1 MTVTALTLMGLLL
14 SQPEPA
20 GARQERPLNRA
31 GIAVTTTSSS
41 ALSEALDSLPDN
53 TAAAIIIAAP
63 LRLGPL
69 EALWEELA
77 AGAAVASAPLVD
89 ELLVRTFGAD
99 PPALLRPLKWASIG
113 LDGSAPLIVVPGF
126 GRSPSLFRARI
137 GDRTRLDAWL
147 SQLPHDRIRRGEEST
162 VELLG
167 EGLACV
173 ISGRALYCQ
182 RGSSGGANPL
192 AEVLRWAEQPSR
204 RLSHVKAVSQVAE
217 RVGGAMDAWAIVQP
231 GLLAPSLVQASM
243 DRAAQEAAFKG
254 PAAKNAAMTEARRT
268 AQRWATWA
276 GSIQAIATGARLRA
290 GQLETAVEAE
300 LDDRLAATVEDAVGR
315 SEHATAIE
323 RWASTP
329 ALARAFVHLD
339 RTIIADGLRAIGLE
353 LPAEAVGGT
362 AALLLLGVD
371 AECPLARSEA
381 PPELHTWPAVLPLA
395 LAIGLSSRAQPA
407 NVELAMGAYNRQRRE
422 RALEVH
428 LEGDALLFAS
438 GPGGLAAATRRFG
451 KGAVRGRDRP
461 GTFADA
467 SIDLAAV
474 GAALSAANLESARPE
489 LRSLNARYQ
498 RLRPALERFRVLE
511 LRARAEGA
519 GHRLRVEALAGP

>member
-20 GARQERPLNRA
+20 GARQERPLSRA

-41 ALSEALDSLPDN
+41 ALSEALDSLPDS

-77 AGAAVASAPLVD
+77 AGVQVASAPLVD
-89 ELLVRTFGAD
+89 ELLVRSFGAD
-99 PPALLRPLKWASIG
+99 PPALFRPLKWASIG
-113 LDGSAPLIVVPGF
+113 LDGRAPLIVIPGF

-137 GDRTRLDAWL
+137 ADRARLDAWL
-147 SQLPHDRIRRGEEST
+147 AERPHERIRRGDEPA

-167 EGLACV
+167 EGLACL

-182 RGSSGGANPL
+182 RGSSAGPNPL

-204 RLSHVKAVSQVAE
+204 RLSHLKAVTQVAE
-217 RVGGAMDAWAIVQP
+217 RVGGAMDAWAVVQP
-231 GLLAPSLVQASM
+231 ALLAPTMVQASL
-243 DRAAQEAAFKG
+243 DRAAQEATFKG
-254 PAAKNAAMTEARRT
+254 PAAKNTAVLEARRT
-268 AQRWATWA
+268 AQRWASWA
-276 GSIQAIATGARLRA
+276 GSIQAVATGVRLRE
-290 GQLETAVEAE
+290 GRLETAVELE
-300 LDDRLAATVEDAVGR
+300 LDDRLAGTLEDAVGR
-315 SEHATAIE
+315 SEHATNIE

-329 ALARAFVHLD
+329 ALARAYVHLD

-353 LPAEAVGGT
+353 LPGEALGGT

-371 AECPLARSEA
+371 TECPLARSEA

-395 LAIGLSSRAQPA
+395 LAIGLSGRAQPG
-407 NVELAMGAYNRQRRE
+407 NVERAMGAYNERRPE
-422 RALEVH
+422 RALEVR

-438 GPGGLAAATRRFG
+438 GPGGVAAATRRFG
-451 KGAVRGRDRP
+451 KGAARGRDRP

-474 GAALSAANLESARPE
+474 GAALNAANLEAARPE

-498 RLRPALERFRVLE
+498 RLRPALERFRLLE

-519 GHRLRVEALAGP
+519 GHRLRVELLAGP